1 MNESR
6 LRSRRRL
13 GAALAAL
20 VVLCA
25 AGRAWA
31 AEPGFS
37 SVARMDWKAGILSVE
52 VSYQLDPSTD
62 SLPRAKWDAEMEI
75 EARRAALLME
85 AVAGVS
91 LDSARSFGD
100 AFATD
105 PALMEAVRA
114 RVLEA
119 RREALFLSPDFR
131 RLVARY
137 RIPFFGEKGIA
148 GSLAH
153 GRETPIHRQL
163 GYAAS
168 QPFSGILISAT
179 GKLPSRGTSA
189 EAPLKP
195 ALFPRIF
202 DQDMNLVLDR
212 SMVSPEAIVRWG
224 VVGYTRFDGKPGR
237 HDPPGPDPDPY
248 RRAGGLREELRR
260 HRHPDDAARQI
271 LTLRE
276 NIELLREGKIVV
288 VFEEL
293 P

>member
-1 MNESR
+1 
-6 LRSRRRL
+6 
-13 GAALAAL
+13 
-20 VVLCA
+20 
-25 AGRAWA
+25 
-31 AEPGFS
+31 
-37 SVARMDWKAGILSVE
+37 MDWEEGVLSVE
-52 VSYQLDPSTD
+52 VSYQLDPATD

-85 AVAGVS
+85 AMAGVS

-114 RVLEA
+114 RVLDA
-119 RREALFLSPDFR
+119 RREALFLSSDFR

-137 RIPFFGEKGIA
+137 RIPFFGDKGIA
-148 GSLAH
+148 AALVH

-163 GYAAS
+163 GYTAS

-189 EAPLKP
+189 EVPLKP

-212 SMVSPEAIVRWG
+212 SMVSPEATVRWG
-224 VVGYTRFDGKPGR
+224 VVGYTDDRDSPVVTTRLGLNPIRIVARAVFGKNSADVVIPG
-237 HDPPGPDPDPY
+237 
-248 RRAGGLREELRR
+248 
-260 HRHPDDAARQI
+260 DAARQI